1 VKLMTTIDYSDP
13 IAARRRLDSLI
24 ASVPRI
30 IDMAIRKMIT
40 ENRDGKGRTR
50 ELAGIVTMFS
60 GGKDSQVL
68 AHLMRKRTDFYGH
81 ANTGIGIED
90 TRDYVRLVA
99 KMWGVPLIE
108 RSPRPGR
115 TYESY
120 VLEHGFPG
128 PGRHGHIF
136 NRIKGDCFRQIKD
149 AVIEW
154 PYRQR
159 VLFVAGRRLT
169 ESARRERRKIPVWER
184 DRSIAWVSP
193 LRGWTNLDLV
203 AYRLRFPDIP
213 RNHVADE
220 IDMSGECLCGAFAQP
235 GELALL
241 RSYPPASDVVRQIDD
256 LAWRALIAGVPAGK
270 CRWGRRPDSRPC
282 IEGCNL

>member
-1 VKLMTTIDYSDP
+1 MINYSDP
-13 IAARRRLDSLI
+13 EAVQRRLDGLI
-24 ASVPRI
+24 ASVPKI
-30 IDMAIRKMIT
+30 IDFAVRKMIT

-50 ELAGIVTMFS
+50 ELAGIVTLFS

-68 AHLMRKRTDFYGH
+68 AHLMRGWTDFYGH
-81 ANTGIGIED
+81 ANTGIGIEG
-90 TRDYVRLVA
+90 TRDYVRA
-99 KMWGVPLIE
+99 TARAWGVPLIE
-108 RSPRPGR
+108 RSPRPER
-115 TYESY
+115 TYETY
-120 VLEHGFPG
+120 VLKHGFPG

-136 NRIKGDCFRQIKD
+136 NRIKGDCFLQIKD
-149 AVIEW
+149 AVVDH

-193 LRGWTNLDLV
+193 LRGWTNLDLT
-203 AYRLRFPDIP
+203 AYRLRYPDIP
-213 RNHVADE
+213 RNRIADE

-235 GELALL
+235 GELGLL
-241 RSYPPASDVVRQIDD
+241 RAYPPAADVVRQIDD
-256 LAWRALIAGVPAGK
+256 LAIRALLAGVPATK
-270 CRWGRRPDSRPC
+270 CRWGRRPSDRPC